1 MQCVPEAN
9 TPLPDGFTITPSAR
23 REGDLLIGGEP
34 FSIVRGDPTP
44 RWLVMRNLAQPVPP
58 PAPPP
63 PVTAVIPVR
72 DRDIGDLLAALDVA
86 EVIVVDDASEDA
98 TPIRAA
104 AERAGARY
112 IRRETR
118 GGAGAARNAGLEAA
132 SHDLVALIDSDCI
145 PFEGWLR
152 PLLPHFQDPLLDAIA
167 PRIVAQDTRGII
179 GRYEAA
185 HSPLDRGPHPARVI
199 PHGRV
204 PFVPGAALVVR
215 RHLRFDETLRGG
227 EDVDF
232 VWRAGYVRYEPA
244 SQIAHAHR
252 ANARAWLARRVYYGR
267 TAAPLAGR
275 HPGKARPLHVSPWTT
290 AAWAAV
296 ALRRPW
302 LAAGTTAVAVGL
314 LAREVPLKTAAE
326 VAGLGT
332 LRAGPVFADALRR
345 FYWPLA
351 PLKPKL
357 FAVAA
362 ITHPLKLADDLAYG
376 AGVWIGCLQHRTLEP
391 LLPSRGWRL
400 ERHTDAPW
408 APLHGSQQDAVP
420 SGS

>member
-9 TPLPDGFTITPSAR
+9 TPLPDGFTIALTAR

-34 FSIVRGDPTP
+34 FTIVRGDPAP

-58 PAPPP
+58 PSPPP

-72 DRDIGDLLAALDVA
+72 DRPIDRLLAALDVA
-86 EVIVVDDASEDA
+86 EVIVVDDASEGTAVRD
-98 TPIRAA
+98 A

-112 IRRETR
+112 IRRATR
-118 GGAGAARNAGLEAA
+118 GGAGAARNDGLQAA
-132 SHDLVALIDSDCI
+132 SHDLVALLDSDCI
-145 PFEGWLR
+145 PSSGWLD
-152 PLLPHFQDPLLDAIA
+152 PLLPHFADPELDAIA
-167 PRIVAQDTRGII
+167 PRIVALEAPGVI
-179 GRYEAA
+179 GRYEAR

-215 RHLRFDETLRGG
+215 RHLRFDTTMRGG
-227 EDVDF
+227 EDVDL
-232 VWRAGYVRYEPA
+232 VWRAGYVRYEPQ
-244 SQIAHAHR
+244 SRVAHAHR
-252 ANARAWLARRVYYGR
+252 TSAKDWLARRVYYGR
-267 TAAPLAGR
+267 TAAPLAKR

-290 AAWAAV
+290 ATYAALAV
-296 ALRRPW
+296 RRPW
-302 LAAGTTAVAVGL
+302 LAAGTTAVAVAL
-314 LAREVPLKTAAE
+314 LAREVPPKTAAE
-326 VAGLGT
+326 LAGLGT

-351 PLKPKL
+351 PLRPKL

-376 AGVWIGCLQHRTLEP
+376 AGVWIGCLEHRTLDP
-391 LLPSRGWRL
+391 VMPSRTWKLDRL
-400 ERHTDAPW
+400 SY
-408 APLHGSQQDAVP
+408 LLGSHP
-420 SGS
+420 R